1 MNTAIAISCHLPLL
15 GCAVTV
21 PVLCH
26 MLSHVVFGDG
36 GRRGIPEWSS
46 CVFRAR
52 PEHTGLDLF
61 CLLSDQSLVVMVW
74 KSGGLPS
81 VFCQVPSSVLTN
93 SLP

>member
-26 MLSHVVFGDG
+26 TLSHVVFGDG

-52 PEHTGLDLF
+52 PDVVIF
-61 CLLSDQSLVVMVW
+61 CLLSDQSLVVMAR

-81 VFCQVPSSVLTN
+81 VFCQVPSTVLTN